1 MALSWCSFPQI
12 NYDRIST
19 VLLGGIASV
28 YDRGIF
34 LLRELVDDAT
44 LSYAELGEKVALSA
58 PATHERVKRLR
69 RDTKN
74 FAVYL
79 P

>member
-1 MALSWCSFPQI
+1 M
-12 NYDRIST
+12 
-19 VLLGGIASV
+19 
-28 YDRGIF
+28 F

-58 PATHERVKRLR
+58 PAAHERVKRLR

-74 FAVYL
+74 FAVHL
-79 P
+79 S